1 METLNTPVNDSI
13 TLAGDELRF
22 GAEATGI
29 SIYDMAGKMVLN
41 HEGNVANLNVSN
53 LGKGVYVV
61 KAQIGGTTATG
72 KIYKY

>member
-1 METLNTPVNDSI
+1 
-13 TLAGDELRF
+13 
-22 GAEATGI
+22 
-29 SIYDMAGKMVLN
+29 MAGKMVLN

-61 KAQIGGTTATG
+61 KSQIGGTTATG